1 VSRPGAV
8 AACVLTRP
16 CVVLLVAPAGS
27 VGVVRFHPHVARDAL
42 QGLDLFSHVWLI
54 FVSVL
59 AFAQALVSAPVADLP
74 EGLDACA
81 PSLRLAQVFNRNTNK
96 HKSAQ
101 WVAQASPFPVV
112 FPAKVRPP
120 LLGGAATG
128 LFSTRTPH
136 RPNPVGLSLC
146 RIERIDMTAREL
158 HVSGLDLCD
167 GTPVLDVKPLVPGDM
182 PLGPVRFAPWV
193 SSEDHLRWSV
203 HWSVPA
209 RRDLEQL
216 LADGACEHFAS
227 PDALVAA
234 AEDVLR
240 LDVRAVHQGRG
251 ASAVTDVA
259 PTRHQCVV
267 DGVQIFFLVDPPS
280 SSVLVQSAQRYDKSV
295 LPPL

>member
-1 VSRPGAV
+1 M
-8 AACVLTRP
+8 
-16 CVVLLVAPAGS
+16 
-27 VGVVRFHPHVARDAL
+27 
-42 QGLDLFSHVWLI
+42 
-54 FVSVL
+54 
-59 AFAQALVSAPVADLP
+59 
-74 EGLDACA
+74 
-81 PSLRLAQVFNRNTNK
+81 FNRNTNK

-101 WVAQASPFPVV
+101 WVAQASSYPVV

-146 RIERIDMTAREL
+146 RVERVDVAAREL

-193 SSEDHLRWSV
+193 ANEDQLRWSV
-203 HWSVPA
+203 HWSEPA
-209 RRDLEQL
+209 RRDVERL
-216 LADGACEHFAS
+216 LAQGACEHFSS
-227 PDALVAA
+227 PDALFAA
-234 AEDVLR
+234 ADDVLR

-251 ASAVTDVA
+251 ASAATDA
-259 PTRHQCVV
+259 GPARHQCVV
-267 DGVQIFFLVDPPS
+267 DGVQLFFLVDALS

-295 LPPL
+295 LQPL